1 MVKDSKQCLERF
13 AKTQGE
19 NYDYRELSRE
29 DDRFCLEKD
38 GQWEDNVIR
47 NMGGRPRYTFDK
59 TNPVIEDI
67 MSEVEGMDFGAR
79 VRPAGGGATKELAE
93 TYAGV
98 IRYIENI
105 SNAPNVLRSVTRRQ
119 LRRGVDFIRLK
130 TDWAEESGFNQD
142 IYIKDVKDSINRVW
156 LGYHE
161 EQDGSDADEGWQIHA
176 MAPDDFEEMFG
187 RKCASVGI
195 GQEST
200 INSQDYKPELALY
213 LEYLYKKPYK
223 KTIALMSD
231 GSEIEI
237 TKETASVLDELLALG
252 VKEVRRR
259 TVQSFKVFSRFLD
272 AEDWLGSELET
283 VWCSIP
289 IIPVY
294 GNFEVVEGK
303 VIWSGIV
310 RRLQDPQRTYN
321 YARSREIEEGALAPR
336 RKLMMTK
343 KQASDKDVMRQL
355 QSMNTSADPVQFYVP
370 DEQAPQ
376 PYETA
381 GPQINPNL
389 ANTAQAAAND
399 IIETS
404 GVFSAQQ
411 GQNPRMQSGFAIEQ
425 MISKGDAKTTRWLNN
440 TAIAYRRVMLMLI
453 KAVPKVYD
461 SERVIRIEN
470 NDGTEE
476 SIELNKEVIDS
487 QTGKMVKINDL
498 SQGQYAVTVD
508 LDKAFKSKRQESAER
523 MIQLAAV
530 DPTIMM
536 EAADIV
542 YGNLDVPGADQ
553 IKERKRLAMLK
564 AGLIP
569 DSQMTDEE
577 KKEADLMI
585 QQQQQQMALQQQQQA
600 PVTQAMIA
608 NYESIIQERMQQME
622 NERIKLIQAQEK
634 IDADKQKQLDT
645 VMLKLTELEQQFAM
659 QLNAEAAENRQTFDA
674 PNN

>member
-1 MVKDSKQCLERF
+1 MVKDSNQCLEHF

-19 NYDYRELSRE
+19 SYDYRELSRE
-29 DDRFCLEKD
+29 DDVFCLAKD
-38 GQWEDNVIR
+38 GQWEDNVVR
-47 NMGGRPRYTFDK
+47 NMSGRPRYTFDK

-67 MSEVEGMDFGAR
+67 MAEVEGMDFGAR

-105 SNAPNVLRSVTRRQ
+105 SNAPNVLRAVTRRQ
-119 LRRGVDFIRLK
+119 LRRGVDFIRLS
-130 TDWAEESGFNQD
+130 TDWAGNSGFNQD
-142 IYIKDVKDSINRVW
+142 IYIKDIKDSINRVW

-161 EQDGSDADEGWQIHA
+161 EQDGSDADEAWQVHA
-176 MAPDDFEEMFG
+176 MPPEDFKERYG
-187 RKCASVGI
+187 RKCKSIGI

-200 INSQDYKPELALY
+200 IGNHEYKPELALY

-223 KTIALMSD
+223 KTVALMSD
-231 GSEIEI
+231 GSEVEV
-237 TKETASVLDELLALG
+237 TAETEAAFDELALVG
-252 VKEVRRR
+252 VTEVRRR
-259 TVQSFKVFSRFLD
+259 TMESYKVFSRFLD
-272 AEDWLGSELET
+272 AEDWLGKELET

-289 IIPVY
+289 VIPIY
-294 GNFEVVEGK
+294 GNFEVTEGK
-303 VIWSGIV
+303 VIYSGIV
-310 RRLQDPQRTYN
+310 RRLMDPQRTYN

-343 KQASDKDVMRQL
+343 KQAGDKDVMRQL
-355 QSMNTSADPVQFYVP
+355 KEMNTSADPVQFYVP

-389 ANTAQAAAND
+389 ANTAAAAAND
-399 IIETS
+399 IVETS
-404 GVFSAQQ
+404 GIFSAQQ
-411 GQNPRMQSGFAIEQ
+411 GHNPRYQSGFAIEQ

-453 KAVPKVYD
+453 KAIPKIYD

-470 NDGTEE
+470 NDGSEE
-476 SIELNKEVIDS
+476 SVELNKEVIDQ
-487 QTGKMVKINDL
+487 QTGKLVKINDL

-508 LDKAFKSKRQESAER
+508 LDKAYKSKRQESAER

-530 DPTIMM
+530 DPTIMI

-553 IKERKRLAMLK
+553 IKERKRAAMLK

-569 DSQMTDEE
+569 DSQMTEEE
-577 KKEADLMI
+577 KQEADILI
-585 QQQQQQMALQQQQQA
+585 QQQQQQMAMQQQQQA

-608 NYESIIQERMQQME
+608 NYESIIAERMQQME
-622 NERIKLIQAQEK
+622 NERIKLAQDQEK
-634 IDADKQKQLDT
+634 IEADKQKQLDT
-645 VMLKLTELEQQFAM
+645 VMLKLTELEQQFAT
-659 QLNAEAAENRQTFDA
+659 QLNAEAAANRQNLDA
-674 PNN
+674 PTI